1 MSKKSGSSGLK
12 LGVNG
17 FGRIGKLTVWHHVA
31 RKFFNEIVVNI
42 GRQAGASLADIAHYV
57 ERDSTYGWLHGYLYG
72 HKGQPVVKDLD
83 EDNGSMVIDGVKVS
97 FLRRHRDPFEIGW
110 GDHDVRLVVD
120 TTGQFLD
127 PISGVNHPRE
137 PRGAIWHPERTK

>member
-1 MSKKSGSSGLK
+1 MSNAGSSGLK

-31 RKFFNEIVVNI
+31 RKYFDEIVVNI
-42 GRQAGASLADIAHYV
+42 GRQAGVSLADIAHYV

-72 HKGQPVVKDLD
+72 HMGQPVIGDLD
-83 EDNGSMVIDGVKVS
+83 EDSGSMVIDGVKVL
-97 FLRRHRDPFEIGW
+97 FLRQHRDPAEIGW

-120 TTGQFLD
+120 ATGQFLD
-127 PISGVNHPRE
+127 PIAGLNHSPGTA
-137 PRGAIWHPERTK
+137 RGSRN